1 MELAVCELERLLNL
15 DDVLDLR
22 VEHER
27 VLVDRAGIT
36 DQTDNDGVLAVD
48 RVRLY
53 VQRSMWRESS
63 STCSWV
69 VPCFMIMIILSVSFL
84 CQ

>member
-15 DDVLDLR
+15 DDVLDLG

-36 DQTDNDGVLAVD
+36 DQTDNDGA
-48 RVRLY
+48 
-53 VQRSMWRESS
+53 S
-63 STCSWV
+63 
-69 VPCFMIMIILSVSFL
+69 P
-84 CQ
+84 